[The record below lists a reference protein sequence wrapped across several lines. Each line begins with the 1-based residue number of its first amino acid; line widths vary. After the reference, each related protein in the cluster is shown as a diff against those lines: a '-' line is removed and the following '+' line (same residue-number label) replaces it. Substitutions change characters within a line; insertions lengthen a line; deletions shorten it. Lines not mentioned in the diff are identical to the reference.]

1 MGDTNSTKDAI
12 KNMNFFFRENAKKNI
27 WGLSTYNKLSSMETE
42 NIHEIPMRLGPNKF
56 IAVLKLVSILKKIT
70 MKEMLK

>member
-12 KNMNFFFRENAKKNI
+12 KKNELFFPWKRQKII

-42 NIHEIPMRLGPNKF
+42 NIHEIPIRLGPNKF

>member
-12 KNMNFFFRENAKKNI
+12 KKMNFFSVKTQNII

-42 NIHEIPMRLGPNKF
+42 NIHEIPIRLGPNKF